1 MAAKLVYLKLE
12 LKRAFKRLPHM
23 AAGAIVLMAML
34 GTIAFAA
41 SKLLYG
47 ETTLERVTI
56 GVVLPEEDRFAR
68 QLVRM
73 LGTYDSVRSVC
84 EFSFRT
90 AAKPKNSSD
99 GEIFGI
105 MNVPEGLVQGIM
117 DGTNIPVTITLPQ
130 GNALENRVFKELT
143 SAGARTLG
151 SAQAVFT
158 RAISCCS
165 ITIWPE
171 GSASWRRI

>member
-56 GVVLPEEDRFAR
+56 GVVLPEKTG
-68 QLVRM
+68 LP
-73 LGTYDSVRSVC
+73 DSWC
-84 EFSFRT
+84 ACWALTT
-90 AAKPKNSSD
+90 A
-99 GEIFGI
+99 
-105 MNVPEGLVQGIM
+105 
-117 DGTNIPVTITLPQ
+117 
-130 GNALENRVFKELT
+130 
-143 SAGARTLG
+143 
-151 SAQAVFT
+151 
-158 RAISCCS
+158 
-165 ITIWPE
+165 
-171 GSASWRRI
+171 